1 MPDGCCGEGD
11 GATGRGGTPAMREIE
26 VRGQQAEGMGAEN
39 PKIWAYLG
47 PLGAISGVPL
57 A

>member
-1 MPDGCCGEGD
+1 
-11 GATGRGGTPAMREIE
+11 MREIE